1 MTQKCVCVNVIIL
14 SSVPRERMDIL
25 RQFHKVNSVLIR
37 HASLDSE
44 HLESGQHGSKRV
56 SGFFGGSNLKKL
68 RNYVPFLRNIML
80 NRFAKARAK
89 TCPVSSLPETLGL
102 PDSGSM

>member
-14 SSVPRERMDIL
+14 SSVPRDL

-56 SGFFGGSNLKKL
+56 SVFFGGGEQPKKASLLCTFLKKY
-68 RNYVPFLRNIML
+68 YVKSFCESKGQNVSGVFLTRDAWL
-80 NRFAKARAK
+80 
-89 TCPVSSLPETLGL
+89 T
-102 PDSGSM
+102 